1 MEAVTA
7 ILTRRSIRKY
17 KPDGVPEDIVRKV
30 LECGFAAPTARN
42 RRPLH
47 FVLIKDSHALAEL
60 GSMHTFTTMAAG
72 SAFSVLICA
81 DSALEERRQ
90 FMDQDGSAAAEN
102 MLLGAHAMGLGGVWC
117 GIQEGG
123 DREIAVRR
131 ICSLP
136 ESIIPI
142 ALMVFGIPDETRE
155 VPERYDAGKVHAD
168 RWRG

>member
-1 MEAVTA
+1 MDALTA

-17 KPDGVPEDIVRKV
+17 KPDEVPEDVIRKV

-42 RRPLH
+42 KRPLH
-47 FVLIKDSHALAEL
+47 FVIVKDRSALTEL
-60 GSMHTFTTMAAG
+60 GSMHTFTAMAAG
-72 SAFSVLICA
+72 SAFCVLICA

-102 MLLGAHAMGLGGVWC
+102 MLLCAHSMGLGGVWC

-123 DREIAVRR
+123 DREVAVRR

-136 ESIIPI
+136 ENIVPI
-142 ALMVFGIPDETRE
+142 ALMVFGVPDEVRE
-155 VPERYDAGKVHAD
+155 VPERYDAGRVHAD
-168 RWRG
+168 RWQS

>member
-1 MEAVTA
+1 MEALTA

-17 KPDGVPEDIVRKV
+17 KPAEVPDDVIRKV

-47 FVLIKDSHALAEL
+47 FVLIKDRAALSGL
-60 GSMHTFTTMAAG
+60 GSMHTFTSMAAG

-81 DSALEERRQ
+81 DSTLEERRQ

-123 DREIAVRR
+123 DREAAVRR

-136 ESIIPI
+136 EGIIPI
-142 ALMVFGIPDETRE
+142 ALMVFGVPDEVRE

-168 RWRG
+168 RW

>member
-17 KPDGVPEDIVRKV
+17 RPAEVSEDIIRKV

-42 RRPLH
+42 KRPLH
-47 FVLIKDSHALAEL
+47 FVLVKDRAVLTEL
-60 GSMHTFTTMAAG
+60 GSMHTFTSMATAC
-72 SAFSVLICA
+72 AFSVLICA

-123 DREIAVRR
+123 DREIAVSR

-136 ESIIPI
+136 EGIAPI
-142 ALMVFGIPDETRE
+142 ALMVFGVPDEARE
-155 VPERYDAGKVHAD
+155 VPERFDAGRIHAD
-168 RWRG
+168 KW

>member
-1 MEAVTA
+1 MEAINA

-17 KPDGVPEDIVRKV
+17 KAEGVPEDIIRKV
-30 LECGFAAPTARN
+30 IECGFAAPTARN

-47 FVLIKDSHALAEL
+47 FILIQERKALSEL
-60 GSMHTFTTMAAG
+60 GSMHTFTAMAAG

-90 FMDQDGSAAAEN
+90 FMDQGGSAAAEN
-102 MLLGAHAMGLGGVWC
+102 MLVDAHAMGWGGVWC

-123 DREIAVRR
+123 DREVAVRR

-136 ESIIPI
+136 AGIAPI
-142 ALMVFGIPDETRE
+142 ALMVFGVPDEVRE
-155 VPERYDAGKVHAD
+155 VPDRYDSGRVHAD
-168 RWRG
+168 RW

>member
-1 MEAVTA
+1 MEALTA

-17 KPDGVPEDIVRKV
+17 KPAEVPEESIRKV

-47 FVLIKDSHALAEL
+47 FVLVKDRDTLAEL
-60 GSMHTFTTMAAG
+60 GSMHTFTAMAAG
-72 SAFSVLICA
+72 SAFSILICA
-81 DSALEERRQ
+81 DGALEERRQ

-102 MLLGAHAMGLGGVWC
+102 MLLGAHAMGLGAVWC

-123 DREIAVRR
+123 DRDAAVRR

-136 ESIIPI
+136 EGIAPI
-142 ALMVFGIPDETRE
+142 ALMVFGVPDEVRE
-155 VPERYDAGKVHAD
+155 VPERYDAVRVHAE
-168 RWRG
+168 RW

>member
-1 MEAVTA
+1 MEALQA

-17 KPDGVPEDIVRKV
+17 KAEAVSDGIIRKV

-47 FVLIKDSHALAEL
+47 FILVKDRGILSEL
-60 GSMHTFTTMAAG
+60 GSMHAFTAMVAG

-81 DSALEERRQ
+81 DGALEERRQ

-102 MLLGAHAMGLGGVWC
+102 MLVGAHALGLGGVWC
-117 GIQEGG
+117 GIHDGG
-123 DREIAVRR
+123 DREAAVRR

-136 ESIIPI
+136 DGIAPI
-142 ALMVFGIPDETRE
+142 ALMAFGIPDEQRE
-155 VPERYDAGKVHAD
+155 APDRYDAGKVHED
-168 RWRG
+168 RW